1 VPGCDFGKAA
11 GGCNEVAAE
20 RKEAAEAAARE
31 KDNAEMR
38 ASAEAQKGKELCEL
52 PSFASDT
59 KFCTGVGV
67 PVQK

>member
-1 VPGCDFGKAA
+1 MVT
-11 GGCNEVAAE
+11 E
-20 RKEAAEAAARE
+20 RKEIAAEHAARE

-52 PSFASDT
+52 PSFASDP

-67 PVQK
+67 PVQKF